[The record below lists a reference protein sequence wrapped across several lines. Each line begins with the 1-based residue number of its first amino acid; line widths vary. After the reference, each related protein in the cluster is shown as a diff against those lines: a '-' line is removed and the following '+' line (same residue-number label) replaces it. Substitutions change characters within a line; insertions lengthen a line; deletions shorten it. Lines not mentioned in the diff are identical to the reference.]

1 MIHAS
6 REESQNIFKKLRA
19 QKYNQ
24 NCFDCGANGATWAA
38 TTFGIYICLD
48 CSSIHRNLG
57 VHISFVRS
65 TILDSWTW
73 DQLRIMKVGGNLSAL
88 EYFTKHGGTSILDS
102 KDVKTKYTSKTAIL
116 YKDELKQRALLDSK
130 SNSSIKIEDDE
141 HSLINNDADDDFFA
155 QWNDHTF
162 QKSTL
167 TCNTKTSFLDKAEVD
182 NTTKISNNYKDS
194 TNSTLLKEN
203 SILNTSKLRSDVST
217 NKRTGITGSKLT
229 QKLGAKKIAE
239 TFDFEEAEKNAKEKN
254 DSNLNHTVEK
264 NQVELEKKDL
274 NNSNKSFFGDSEP
287 DLKTDYSIKEA
298 TTGFQ
303 KLCFGQTK
311 STSKSVETNL
321 SYKKG
326 STTGNSC
333 NDEVTYA
340 RDNFFGQKSIS
351 SDNYFQRNSYNQ
363 AIQEE
368 TKLRLQAFNGAQS
381 ISSDQYFGENDT
393 NTRDY
398 KCFEESAKDYI
409 QKFADTAYN
418 DIENIREVLNHGAQK
433 LSNILYEFGSKYNF

>member
-1 MIHAS
+1 MTHAS
-6 REESQNIFKKLRA
+6 KEESQKIFKNLRA

-65 TILDSWTW
+65 TILDLWTW

-102 KDVKTKYTSKTAIL
+102 KDVKTKYTSKTAIS

-130 SNSSIKIEDDE
+130 SNSSIKIDDDE
-141 HSLINNDADDDFFA
+141 HSLISNDADDDFFT
-155 QWNDHTF
+155 QWNDHMF

-167 TCNTKTSFLDKAEVD
+167 TCDTKTSFLDKTEIN
-182 NTTKISNNYKDS
+182 NTTKISNNHKDS
-194 TNSTLLKEN
+194 MNSNLLKEN
-203 SILNTSKLRSDVST
+203 SILNTSKLRSYVST
-217 NKRTGITGSKLT
+217 NKRTGITGPKLT
-229 QKLGAKKIAE
+229 KKLGAKKIAE
-239 TFDFEEAEKNAKEKN
+239 TFDFEEAEKNARKEN
-254 DSNLNHTVEK
+254 NSNLSHTVKK
-264 NQVELEKKDL
+264 NQIELEKDDL
-274 NNSNKSFFGDSEP
+274 NNSNKSFSENSESDP
-287 DLKTDYSIKEA
+287 KTNSSVKET

-311 STSKSVETNL
+311 STPKSIETNL
-321 SYKKG
+321 SYKER
-326 STTGNSC
+326 STTGNPC
-333 NDEVTYA
+333 NDEITYA

-351 SDNYFQRNSYNQ
+351 SDKYFQRDLYNP

-381 ISSDQYFGENDT
+381 ISSDQYYGENDT
-393 NTRDY
+393 STRDY
-398 KCFEESAKDYI
+398 KGFEESAKEYI

-433 LSNILYEFGSKYNF
+433 LSNILYEFGSRYNF